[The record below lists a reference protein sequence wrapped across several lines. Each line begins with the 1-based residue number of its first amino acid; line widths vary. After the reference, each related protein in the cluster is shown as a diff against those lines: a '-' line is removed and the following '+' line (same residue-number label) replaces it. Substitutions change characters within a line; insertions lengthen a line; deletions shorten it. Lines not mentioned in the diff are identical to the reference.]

1 MQIKASVAALM
12 LAFAG
17 TTAWAG
23 TNDPEQN
30 TAGPSSLDPAGA
42 AAAQA
47 PTGWQYMNGE
57 PAADAGQGS
66 AATASQS
73 DTDEQAKTSLGFTE
87 GDQSGDGS
95 DQTAQAEE
103 ESDKMTGTDHPKGEH
118 TSAASGDPSNDNA
131 AMGDEDADRMEAA
144 HSDEEGQEGQAA
156 TSDQSGDEDQAATSE
171 ESDAATTSQAT
182 GSDESVS
189 DQYTAEQ
196 PGNTTQSEDSDES
209 GMSEDQ
215 TGAPS
220 SQGGDSADQ
229 PAHSPREPDSGA
241 AMSED
246 PGSDQ
251 SAQAQDGQSGDQ
263 AAGAGTPAELQGK
276 VVVIIPRDWE
286 GSLEGLLSALQTSP
300 DAKDIVIVQQGQP
313 DDPQASSTEDPDD
326 TYEANRVRPLNPQ

>member
-23 TNDPEQN
+23 ANDPEQN
-30 TAGPSSLDPAGA
+30 TASPSSLDPAGV
-42 AAAQA
+42 AQA

-66 AATASQS
+66 EAAASQS

-87 GDQSGDGS
+87 GDQSDDS
-95 DQTAQAEE
+95 DQAAQAED
-103 ESDKMTGTDHPKGEH
+103 SDKMAGTEQPKGEE
-118 TSAASGDPSNDNA
+118 TSAASGDTSSDDAA
-131 AMGDEDADRMEAA
+131 AMGDEEEDRLEAA
-144 HSDEEGQEGQAA
+144 KGDEEGQERQAGA
-156 TSDQSGDEDQAATSE
+156 SDQSGDEDQAATSD
-171 ESDAATTSQAT
+171 ESGATTAPQAA
-182 GSDESVS
+182 GSDDSVS

-196 PGNTTQSEDSDES
+196 QDGTTPSEGSDQP

-215 TGAPS
+215 SGAPA
-220 SQGGDSADQ
+220 SQSEDSADQ
-229 PAHSPREPDSGA
+229 PAHSPREPDSSGQA

-246 PGSDQ
+246 AGSDQ

-263 AAGAGTPAELQGK
+263 AADSATPAALQGK

-313 DDPQASSTEDPDD
+313 DDPQASSAEEPGD
-326 TYEANRVRPLNPQ
+326 TYEASRARPLNQQ